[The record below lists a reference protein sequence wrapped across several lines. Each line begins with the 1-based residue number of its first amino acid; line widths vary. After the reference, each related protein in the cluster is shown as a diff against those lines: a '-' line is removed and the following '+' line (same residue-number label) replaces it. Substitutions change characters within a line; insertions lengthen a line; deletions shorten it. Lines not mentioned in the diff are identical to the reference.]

1 MRAPQK
7 GPSPLRASKMG
18 LLILTLYLVSVLT
31 AKTVSYDAPEG
42 GNKVSYKGHHAI
54 RLGVGD
60 NASKIKRMM
69 KDLSLS
75 TWNGD
80 PQANNYVDLVVPQS
94 QLEAFRNSTA
104 TMDIQIMHE
113 DLDASIEADAKHGA
127 YSGKLRSIL
136 LNSWGNRLTLK
147 RYKGSATLA
156 WFDSYHPYA
165 DHLRFLSGLQSQYK
179 ANSRIIF
186 AGNSSQGQPITG
198 IHIYGKKGKGANPAV
213 VFHGTVHAREWVTT
227 LVFVI
232 CALPDSWHWPY
243 LFLHRL

>member
-1 MRAPQK
+1 
-7 GPSPLRASKMG
+7 MG
-18 LLILTLYLVSVLT
+18 LLILTLYLVSVLA

-104 TMDIQIMHE
+104 TMDTQIMHE

-136 LNSWGNRLTLK
+136 LNS
-147 RYKGSATLA
+147 
-156 WFDSYHPYA
+156 
-165 DHLRFLSGLQSQYK
+165 
-179 ANSRIIF
+179 
-186 AGNSSQGQPITG
+186 
-198 IHIYGKKGKGANPAV
+198 
-213 VFHGTVHAREWVTT
+213 
-227 LVFVI
+227 
-232 CALPDSWHWPY
+232 
-243 LFLHRL
+243 